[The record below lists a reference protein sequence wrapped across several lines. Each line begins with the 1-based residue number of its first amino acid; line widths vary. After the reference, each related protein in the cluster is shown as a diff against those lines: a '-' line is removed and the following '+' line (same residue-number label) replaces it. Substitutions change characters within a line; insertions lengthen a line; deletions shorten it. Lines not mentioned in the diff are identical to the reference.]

1 MRRGHGGA
9 VAARDSRRPGRGPAD
24 AYNNYKT
31 KRQGAS
37 SQDSARVL
45 RRDKKNQESVE
56 HDMLDD
62 DADSRHINLRSF
74 PASLQVKLM
83 VLALCC
89 ISSLILF
96 FLQNL
101 SRESV

>member
-1 MRRGHGGA
+1 MRSGHGGA
-9 VAARDSRRPGRGPAD
+9 VAARDSRRPGRGAAD

-56 HDMLDD
+56 HDMLQILVI
-62 DADSRHINLRSF
+62 SIFVLSLR
-74 PASLQVKLM
+74 
-83 VLALCC
+83 
-89 ISSLILF
+89 LF
-96 FLQNL
+96 
-101 SRESV
+101 R